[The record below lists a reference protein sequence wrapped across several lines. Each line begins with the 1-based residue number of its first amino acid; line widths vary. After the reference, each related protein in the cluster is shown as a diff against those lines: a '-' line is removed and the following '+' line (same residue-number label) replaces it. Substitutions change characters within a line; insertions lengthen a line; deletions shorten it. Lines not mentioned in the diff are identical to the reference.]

1 MSEEKQMSTQ
11 NLHPVKDDRR
21 PALGLGRLVMAL
33 YWVFGIVTTLLAAWV
48 LVRSATLASS
58 TPIGGKI
65 VALLAGVIYILVAI
79 GITHNG
85 RRMRQMAWVGVIIE
99 MVGPIITGLLEL
111 GVPDLGN
118 SLFSPWAGFG
128 VNYWYLPL
136 LVPIVGIVWMWRS
149 DPRRIVELAEG
160 IDRASR

>member
-1 MSEEKQMSTQ
+1 MSEKETLASQ
-11 NLHPVKDDRR
+11 NLRPVKDDRR

-33 YWVFGIVTTLLAAWV
+33 YWIFGIITTLLASWV
-48 LVRSATLASS
+48 LIRSASLTIFS
-58 TPIGGKI
+58 PIGGKI
-65 VALLAGVIYILVAI
+65 VALLAGLIYILVAI

-85 RRMRQMAWVGVIIE
+85 RRMRIMAWVGVIIE
-99 MVGPIITGLLEL
+99 MVGPILTGLLEL

-118 SLFSPWAGFG
+118 SHFSPWAGFG

-136 LVPIVGIVWMWRS
+136 LVPIVGIIWMWRS